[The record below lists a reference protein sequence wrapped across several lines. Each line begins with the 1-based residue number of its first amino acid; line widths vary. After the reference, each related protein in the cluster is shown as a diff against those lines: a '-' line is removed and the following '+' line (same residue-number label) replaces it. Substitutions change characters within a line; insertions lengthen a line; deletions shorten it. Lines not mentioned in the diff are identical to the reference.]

1 MCQRQAFRREPEG
14 TEERKKKKSSFQLEE
29 KEFNMERMTDVLSNT
44 NGSDQRKRSILQ
56 STDRE
61 DV

>member
-14 TEERKKKKSSFQLEE
+14 TEERKKKSRFQLEE